1 MSEQIKEETPARLI
15 RYTKL
20 GHDLLS
26 TFDRVNNI
34 LRIDKEKSE
43 LLSPAVHKRLQF
55 NELPCTILVQGRYEY
70 VFVAG

>member
-1 MSEQIKEETPARLI
+1 MPPFKPEEPARLI
-15 RYTKL
+15 RYTTL

-34 LRIDKEKSE
+34 LRIDKAKAD
-43 LLSPAVHKRLQF
+43 LLSPTMHKRLQF
-55 NELPCTILVQGRYEY
+55 NEDPCTVLVKGRREY